1 MAGQGG
7 DDAQDKTEAPTPRR
21 LEKAREDG
29 QVALSKELAGFA
41 ALALAGIGLL
51 WILPSLA
58 SGLMR
63 TQKAV
68 IARSHEL
75 GAGEV
80 LRALAWEGFLLV
92 TPVALLA
99 ALGGVGATLLQTRG
113 LVVAKPLLPQFS
125 RISPLA
131 GLQRLFGPDGLA
143 EFLRTLI
150 KLGVIGAALWWA
162 VAEPELLRAVVQEP
176 TARLIGHV
184 GEQAGVLLGAALLA
198 FALVAVLDVGFAR
211 WRHTERLRM
220 SRQEL
225 REELKETDGNPEFK
239 ARRLLLR
246 RTRARRRMLA
256 EVPKAAVVIT
266 NPTHYAVALAYTDG
280 ASGAPRV
287 VAKGVDAMAARIR
300 AAAEGARVPM
310 VSNPPLARALFRVEL
325 DEPIPPEHY
334 AAVAEII
341 AFVWRARG
349 RR

>member
-1 MAGQGG
+1 VPEPG
-7 DDAQDKTEAPTPRR
+7 T
-21 LEKAREDG
+21 
-29 QVALSKELAGFA
+29 
-41 ALALAGIGLL
+41 LALAGLGLL
-51 WILPSLA
+51 YVLPFLA
-58 SGLMR
+58 QDLLR

-75 GAGEV
+75 GPAEV

-99 ALGGVGATLLQTRG
+99 GLGAIGATLLQTRG

-125 RISPLA
+125 RISPLG
-131 GLQRLFGPDGLA
+131 GLKRMFGADGLA
-143 EFLRTLI
+143 EFLRTLL

-162 VAEPELLRAVVQEP
+162 AAEPELLRSVVQQP
-176 TARLIGHV
+176 AAQLVAHV
-184 GEQAGVLLGAALLA
+184 GEQAAVLLGAALVA
-198 FALVAVLDVGFAR
+198 FALLAVLDVLFTR

-225 REELKETDGNPEFK
+225 REEMKETDGNPEFK
-239 ARRLLLR
+239 ARRMLLR
-246 RTRARRRMLA
+246 RTRAGRRMLA
-256 EVPKAAVVIT
+256 EVPKAAVIIT
-266 NPTHYAVALAYTDG
+266 NPKHYAVALAYTDG
-280 ASGAPRV
+280 TSGAPRV

-300 AAAEGARVPM
+300 AAAEDARVPM
-310 VSNPPLARALFRVEL
+310 VSNPPLARALFRIEL
-325 DEPIPPEHY
+325 DEPIPAEHY